1 MARRF
6 ILRKDINHQLNS
18 DGVSHNNVVYR
29 TPDVVDEF
37 YFEETICSDDSQKAI
52 GVTDP
57 IKMLF
62 AQQRIIKQGNGMI
75 EAWLDS
81 LRSKPSDP
89 LAELR
94 AKCSDKEL
102 KALIKSRHIQQ
113 PCEIVAWAQQCE
125 CDIKEFSDSLKQLR
139 EQQVQ
144 EVQKS
149 TDQVDSTSNS
159 E

>member
-6 ILRKDINHQLNS
+6 ILRKDIDHQLNA

-37 YFEETICSDDSQKAI
+37 YFEEVVCSDDSQKAI

-62 AQQRIIKQGNGMI
+62 AQERIINQGNGMI

-81 LRSKPSDP
+81 LLNKPSDP

-113 PCEIVAWAQQCE
+113 PCEIVAWAQECE
-125 CDIKEFSDSLKQLR
+125 CDLKDFSDSLKQLR
-139 EQQVQ
+139 EQREQQ
-144 EVQKS
+144 DSLS
-149 TDQVDSTSNS
+149 TQTVDSTSNS

>member
-1 MARRF
+1 MSRRF
-6 ILRKDINHQLNS
+6 ILRKDIDHQLNA

-29 TPDVVDEF
+29 TPDIVDEF
-37 YFEETICSDDSQKAI
+37 YFEETICSDDSEKAI

-62 AQQRIIKQGNGMI
+62 AQERIINQGNGII

-81 LRSKPSDP
+81 LLAKPSDP
-89 LAELR
+89 LAGLR

-125 CDIKEFSDSLKQLR
+125 CDLQKFSESLKQLR
-139 EQQVQ
+139 EQQVV
-144 EVQKS
+144 ES
-149 TDQVDSTSNS
+149 TQQVEQPSSTQ
-159 E
+159 

>member
-6 ILRKDINHQLNS
+6 ILRKNVKHNLNA

-37 YFEETICSDDSQKAI
+37 YFEEVTCSDDDQKAI

-57 IKMLF
+57 TKMLF
-62 AQQRIIKQGNGMI
+62 AQERIINQGNGMI

-81 LRSKPSDP
+81 LRTKPSDP
-89 LAELR
+89 LADLR

-113 PCEIVAWAQQCE
+113 PCEIVSWAQQCE
-125 CDIKEFSDSLKQLR
+125 YDMKDFSESLKQLR
-139 EQQVQ
+139 DQQLQTQQSTQQV
-144 EVQKS
+144 EPI
-149 TDQVDSTSNS
+149 SNS